1 MGKISPTI
9 QGGFKMASGL
19 GALKRT
25 MSLTILV
32 VFAIFLALIS
42 FITFIFSLN
51 PVSSF
56 LLGVFGALL
65 IMLFQYLIGPVIV
78 RLSTGLQYLRPG
90 DNPWL
95 ENKVQQLAQQSGIPM
110 PRLALVPDNTP
121 NAFVFGRTQKDATLA
136 VNQGLLQR
144 LNEDEIEGVIGHELG
159 HIKHRDFIVVTLV
172 SAIPLVAYLIART
185 VFWTS
190 ATSSYGGRRGK
201 SDNGAGIL
209 IIAAVAA
216 YVVYIV
222 TTLLSLRLTRLRE
235 HYADAY
241 SAFLTQKPR
250 ELESALTKIAYGLS
264 LSPEEPHGARAFF
277 IEDPAQARM
286 EVASILEQKNRYDLD
301 HDGVLSERELEQAME
316 AEAKS
321 NWRKFNE
328 AFSTHPPVF
337 KRILLLREIE
347 QDLDSGTFTQANVY
361 RHV

>member
-1 MGKISPTI
+1 
-9 QGGFKMASGL
+9 MASGL

-65 IMLFQYLIGPVIV
+65 VMLFQYLIGPVIV

-95 ENKVQQLAQQSGIPM
+95 ENKVQQLTQQSGIPM

-172 SAIPLVAYLIART
+172 SAIPLVAYFLARGL
-185 VFWTS
+185 FWSTPR
-190 ATSSYGGRRGK
+190 GGRGK
-201 SDNGAGIL
+201 KEDAGAL
-209 IIAAVAA
+209 IIIAILA

-235 HYADAY
+235 SYADAY
-241 SAFLTQKPR
+241 SAYLTSKPR

-264 LSPEEPHGARAFF
+264 LSAEEPHGARAFF
-277 IEDPAQARM
+277 IEDPAQAKQ
-286 EVASILEQKNRYDLD
+286 EISSIVENKSQYDLD
-301 HDGVLSERELEQAME
+301 RDGVLSERELEKAME
-316 AEAKS
+316 AEASS
-321 NWRKFNE
+321 NWRKATELFM
-328 AFSTHPPVF
+328 THPPVY
-337 KRILLLREIE
+337 KRILMLRQIE
-347 QDLDSGTFTQANVY
+347 QEMGSGVYQQQGVY